1 MEING
6 IPPVDSTDKCLKLLQ
21 QCHDHDE
28 TPTILTFGI
37 LDRASL
43 HLHEGLPMV
52 YFDQLQLIGW
62 HLHELKMNA
71 YLEQGDED
79 EYLLGNMDSEEEEEN
94 IGSVDNEKDEYQRR
108 EKLATI
114 MNAKGILPKS

>member
-1 MEING
+1 
-6 IPPVDSTDKCLKLLQ
+6 
-21 QCHDHDE
+21 
-28 TPTILTFGI
+28 
-37 LDRASL
+37 
-43 HLHEGLPMV
+43 
-52 YFDQLQLIGW
+52 
-62 HLHELKMNA
+62 MNA